1 MCASF
6 IGDLLLLECCILS
19 WSTVVLLFKA
29 GGGGGV
35 AVLLAVFQL
44 GLTLQQLCTAE
55 SIAALSSASYLEVL

>member
-1 MCASF
+1 MLPSLATCSYSSAVF
-6 IGDLLLLECCILS
+6 FLGVQLS
-19 WSTVVLLFKA
+19 YCLKL
-29 GGGGGV
+29 GGV